1 MLLEEMLNLSS
12 SNYKLIMATVT
23 RTNEG
28 VLTDIITV
36 ELTKNDYYP
45 TFEKALKKYSA
56 QAKIPGFRPGM
67 VPIGLVKKMYGKS
80 VFTEEILRTVEKEI
94 NSYLEQEKPEI
105 FAQPL
110 PTEDNDNTIQ
120 KMDINNPSDYTFIFE
135 IGLKPD
141 FNVADLSGATIT
153 KRKVDV
159 TDDLLNEEITRLQSR
174 YGTEKEPETVEN
186 DQNVLNLTF
195 TEVDADGNTV
205 EGGVTKDSSMLVSYF
220 SEAVRPQLIGLKK
233 EDSLTIKL
241 DEAFTGEQKEWILN
255 ELGLT
260 EDGAGKSFKVII
272 SKITFTETRELNQE
286 FFDQLF
292 PGKNVTS
299 EEEFRAALK
308 ADLENYWNSQT
319 SNQVHD
325 EIYHY
330 LLDHTNIE
338 FPETFLKR
346 WLKTGGEKVK
356 TEEEVEAEFPA
367 FLNSLRW
374 NLISDNL
381 LKQNQLD
388 VQPEELRAFAKQQ
401 MMSYMGVTTVDES
414 TAWLDA
420 YVDRQM
426 QDKKFL
432 EQTYHQLLT
441 NKLFGFAESQVT
453 NYDEQLVSVEE
464 FAAKQHHHHY

>member
-1 MLLEEMLNLSS
+1 
-12 SNYKLIMATVT
+12 MATVT

-28 VLTDIITV
+28 VLTDKITV

-67 VPIGLVKKMYGKS
+67 VPISLVKKMYGKS

-94 NSYLEQEKPEI
+94 NSYLEQEKPAI

-110 PTEDNDNTIQ
+110 PTADNDETIQ
-120 KMDINNPSDYTFIFE
+120 KLDINNPGDYTFTFE
-135 IGLKPD
+135 IGLKPE
-141 FNVADLSGATIT
+141 FTVADLSTATIT

-159 TDDLLNEEITRLQSR
+159 NDEMLNEEITRLQSR
-174 YGTEKEPETVEN
+174 YGVEKELDAVEN
-186 DQNVLNLTF
+186 DQSVLNLSF
-195 TEVDADGNTV
+195 AEVDADGNV
-205 EGGVTKDSSMLVSYF
+205 IEGGVSKDSSMLASYF
-220 SEAVRPQLIGLKK
+220 AEAVRPQLNGLKK
-233 EDSLTIKL
+233 EDSLVIKL
-241 DEAFTGEQKEWILN
+241 DEAFAGNEQEWILK
-255 ELGLT
+255 ELGLN
-260 EDGAGKSFKVII
+260 EDGAAKSFKVTVN
-272 SKITFTETRELNQE
+272 KVTFTESRELNQE

-308 ADLENYWNSQT
+308 ADLENYWNNQT

-325 EIYHY
+325 EIYHF
-330 LLDHTNIE
+330 LIDNTTIQ

-367 FLNSLRW
+367 FLSSLSW
-374 NLISDNL
+374 NLISEQL
-381 LKQNQLD
+381 LKEGELD
-388 VQPEELRAFAKQQ
+388 VKPEELRDFAKQQ

-426 QDKKFL
+426 QDQKFL

-441 NKLFGFAESQVT
+441 NKLFVFAESKVT
-453 NYDEQLVSVEE
+453 SYDEQLVSVEE
-464 FAAKQHHHHY
+464 FASKQHHHHY